1 MSLPTDFKWIRVQN
15 LQQHKGVVVEDSQG
29 IPRFSMGPLRSET
42 KDLKDVQL
50 NSGWIDE
57 ALKFLRQGLIKVYLD
72 DVELSDTEL
81 ADLKYIDTAGS
92 VSGYLKRTPND
103 FTTFPSKSNLAA
115 DDVFLIEDSD
125 DGFSKKQV
133 KFSDVGQRPL
143 RVDFDHGDIGGGSL
157 SLGTVISG
165 HIVRLTV
172 VEVLS
177 PFDGSTDI
185 TVGDNVAQG
194 RFQAVNDNNPRRV
207 HVYQAFNHYE
217 YGGDTEVKL
226 FFPAG
231 APTTGS
237 GRATVYID

>member
-1 MSLPTDFKWIRVQN
+1 MSLPTDFRWIRVQN
-15 LQQHKGVVVEDSQG
+15 LQQHKGVVVEDSKG
-29 IPRFSMGPLRSET
+29 IPRFSMGPLQYET

-50 NSGWIDE
+50 NTGWIDE
-57 ALKFLRQGLIKVYLD
+57 ALKFLRQNLIKVFLD
-72 DVELSDTEL
+72 DVELTDTAL
-81 ADLKYIDTAGS
+81 AELKYIDTAGS
-92 VSGYLKRTPND
+92 VTGYLKRSPND

-115 DDVFLIEDSD
+115 DDVFLIEDSG

-133 KFSDVGQRPL
+133 KFSDIGQQPL
-143 RVDFDHGDIGGGSL
+143 RVDFDHTDVVGGSL

-165 HIVRLTV
+165 HLVRLTV

-194 RFQAVNDNNPRRV
+194 RFQDERDNNPRKID
-207 HVYQAFNHYE
+207 VYQAFNHYE
-217 YGGDTEVKL
+217 YAGDTEIKL

-237 GRATVYID
+237 GRAIVYVD